1 MILGW
6 LRDIWERLLASRR
19 EKKMCETEEEEKM
32 CKEKEEEE
40 VVLGDIWGSLA
51 SGLVVPPAGCRPKLH
66 SLLHLK
72 LNPFPMPVP
81 LILKFLMPVP
91 IILKISNSDMR

>member
-1 MILGW
+1 MGW

-66 SLLHLK
+66 SLTAAPQIKSLSYA
-72 LNPFPMPVP
+72 NGIVCQC
-81 LILKFLMPVP
+81 
-91 IILKISNSDMR
+91 R